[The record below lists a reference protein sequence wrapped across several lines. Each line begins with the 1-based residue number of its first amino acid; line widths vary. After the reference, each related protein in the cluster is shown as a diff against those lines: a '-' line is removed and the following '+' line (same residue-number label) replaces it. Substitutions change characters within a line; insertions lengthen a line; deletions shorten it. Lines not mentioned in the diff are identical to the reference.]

1 MMHPRTAFEEVP
13 VAGEVQTTLYFG
25 PWYRRSPFFEATIRH
40 GCTAFDIYNH
50 TYLPAYFDDPVKEYW
65 HLLQHV
71 TLWDVG
77 AEHIV
82 EISGPD
88 ALAFTNLL
96 TCRDLTRC
104 AVGQC
109 KYAPLIAADGGIVND
124 PVLLR
129 IEDDRLWLA
138 LADSDAGLW
147 ARGVAW
153 RSGLDVRIDD
163 PAVFPVQVQGPK
175 AKPLMADLFGE
186 KATALRYYWCT
197 EADLDGI
204 PVVMSR
210 TGWTGEI
217 GYEVYLRDPARGDE
231 LWERI
236 MDAGGPYGIRPIAP
250 CEARRIEAGIFNYG
264 SDMTMANNPFEVT
277 GLERLV
283 EEQDADYI
291 GKEALEAIREE
302 GVRSKLVGVTMP
314 GDALDWELTEYW
326 PAHHDGDL
334 VGHVTDMVWSP
345 RLERN
350 IGYVWLPLALAD
362 AGTEL
367 ELEIPG
373 GPRHART
380 ASLPF
385 IDPRKR
391 IPAA

>member
-1 MMHPRTAFEEVP
+1 MAARTES
-13 VAGEVQTTLYFG
+13 TLYHG

-50 TYLPAYFDDPVKEYW
+50 MYLPAYYDDPVKEYW
-65 HLLQHV
+65 HLLNHV

-88 ALAFTNLL
+88 AAGFTNLL

-109 KYAPLIAADGGIVND
+109 KYAPLIAEDGGIVND

-129 IEDDRLWLA
+129 IEENRFWLA

-153 RSGLDVRIDD
+153 RSGMDVRVDE

-175 AKPLMADLFGE
+175 AKDVMGDLFGRE
-186 KATALRYYWCT
+186 ALDLRYYHCT
-197 EADLDGI
+197 ESSLEGI
-204 PVVMSR
+204 PVVVGR

-217 GYEVYLRDPARGDE
+217 GYEVYLRDPDRGDE

-236 MDAGGPYGIRPIAP
+236 MEAGRPHDIRPIAP
-250 CEARRIEAGIFNYG
+250 CEPRRIEAGIFNYG
-264 SDMTMANNPFEVT
+264 SDMTLANNPFEVT

-283 EEQDADYI
+283 EDQEGDYI
-291 GKEALEAIREE
+291 GKEALERIRRR
-302 GVRSKLVGVTMP
+302 GVSRKLVGVETE
-314 GDALDWELTEYW
+314 GDPLQGELIEFW
-326 PAHHDGDL
+326 PAFRGPDR

-350 IGYVWLPLALAD
+350 IGYVWLPIDLAD
-362 AGTEL
+362 PGTPIEVSP
-367 ELEIPG
+367 EG
-373 GPRHART
+373 GVRRAART
-380 ASLPF
+380 AGLPF
-385 IDPRKR
+385 IDPKKR

>member
-1 MMHPRTAFEEVP
+1 M
-13 VAGEVQTTLYFG
+13 AGDVQTTLYFG
-25 PWYRRSPFFEATIRH
+25 PWYRRSPFFEATLRH
-40 GCTAFDIYNH
+40 GCSAFDIYNH
-50 TYLPAYFDDPVKEYW
+50 TYLPAYYDDPVKEYW
-65 HLLQHV
+65 HLLNHV

-82 EISGPD
+82 EISGSD

-96 TCRDLTRC
+96 TCRDLTGC

-109 KYAPLIAADGGIVND
+109 KYAPLIDAGGGIVND

-129 IEDDRLWLA
+129 IGEERFWLA

-147 ARGVAW
+147 ARGLAW
-153 RSGLDVRIDD
+153 RSGMDVRIED
-163 PAVFPVQVQGPK
+163 PPVFPVQVQGPK
-175 AKPLMADLFGE
+175 ARDLMDDLFGE
-186 KATALRYYWCT
+186 EVTGLRYYWCT
-197 EADLDGI
+197 ETDLGGI
-204 PVVMSR
+204 PVVVSR

-217 GYEVYLRDPARGDE
+217 GYEVYLRDPERGDDM
-231 LWERI
+231 WERL
-236 MDAGGPYGIRPIAP
+236 MDAGRPYQIRPIAP

-264 SDMTMANNPFEVT
+264 SDMTLANNPFEIT

-283 EEQDADYI
+283 EEQEADYI
-291 GKEALEAIREE
+291 GKESLERIGAAGAHRKLIGVEME
-302 GVRSKLVGVTMP
+302 GE
-314 GDALDWELTEYW
+314 ALDWELTETW
-326 PAHHDGDL
+326 PAHRDGDR

-350 IGYVWLPLALAD
+350 IGYVWVPIELAD
-362 AGTEL
+362 TGTDL
-367 ELEIPG
+367 ELGAEPG
-373 GPRHART
+373 SRRRART

>member
-1 MMHPRTAFEEVP
+1 M
-13 VAGEVQTTLYFG
+13 AGETQTTLYFG

-50 TYLPAYFDDPVKEYW
+50 TYLPAYYDDPVKEYW
-65 HLLQHV
+65 HLLKHV

-88 ALAFTNLL
+88 AAGFTDLL

-104 AVGQC
+104 EVGQC
-109 KYAPLIAADGGIVND
+109 KYAPLIAEDGGIVND

-129 IEDDRLWLA
+129 IEEDRFWLA

-153 RSGLDVRIDD
+153 RSGMGVRIDD
-163 PAVFPVQVQGPK
+163 PPVFPVQIQGPK
-175 AKPLMADLFGE
+175 AKDVLGDLFGRE
-186 KATALRYYWCT
+186 VLELRYYRCM
-197 EADLDGI
+197 ESSLDGI
-204 PVVMSR
+204 PVVVGR

-217 GYEVYLRDPARGDE
+217 GYEVYLRDPDRGDD
-231 LWERI
+231 LWDRI
-236 MDAGGPYGIRPIAP
+236 MEAGRPYDIRPIAP
-250 CEARRIEAGIFNYG
+250 CEPRRIEAGIFNYG
-264 SDMTMANNPFEVT
+264 SDMGLANNPFEIT

-283 EEQDADYI
+283 EEQEGDYI
-291 GKEALEAIREE
+291 GKAALERIRRR
-302 GVRSKLVGVTMP
+302 GVSRKLVGVEME
-314 GDALDWELTEYW
+314 GDPLEGEPTEYW
-326 PAHHDGDL
+326 PAFRDGDR

-350 IGYVWLPLALAD
+350 IGYVWVPIELAEP
-362 AGTEL
+362 GTAIEVVPD
-367 ELEIPG
+367 EGI
-373 GPRHART
+373 RRAART
-380 ASLPF
+380 AGLPF
-385 IDPRKR
+385 IDPNKR

>member
-1 MMHPRTAFEEVP
+1 VPRPTES
-13 VAGEVQTTLYFG
+13 TLYFG
-25 PWYRRSPFFEATIRH
+25 PWYRKTPFFEATIRY

-50 TYLPAYFDDPVKEYW
+50 TYLPAYYDDPVKEYW
-65 HLLQHV
+65 HLLNHV

-88 ALAFTNLL
+88 AAAFTDLL

-104 AVGQC
+104 EVGQC
-109 KYAPLIAADGGIVND
+109 KYAPLIAEDGGIVND

-129 IEDDRLWLA
+129 IAEGTFWLA

-153 RSGLDVRIDD
+153 RSGMDVRISD
-163 PAVFPVQVQGPK
+163 PEVFPVQVQGPR
-175 AKPLMADLFGE
+175 AKDVMTELFGE
-186 KATALRYYWCT
+186 RALPGRYYWCS
-197 EADLDGI
+197 EAELGDI
-204 PVVMSR
+204 PVVISR

-217 GYEVYLRDPARGDE
+217 GYEVYLRDPARGDD

-236 MDAGGPYGIRPIAP
+236 MDAGRPYDIRPIAP
-250 CEARRIEAGIFNYG
+250 CEPRRIEAGIFNYR
-264 SDMTMANNPFEVT
+264 SDMTLDDSPFHVT

-283 EEQDADYI
+283 EEQKAPYI
-291 GKEALEAIREE
+291 GKAALERIRAE
-302 GVRSKLVGVTMP
+302 GVSRKLVGVEMGGEP
-314 GDALDWELTEYW
+314 LVWELTEAW
-326 PAHHDGDL
+326 PAYAEGRQ
-334 VGHVTDMVWSP
+334 VGRATTMVWSP
-345 RLERN
+345 RLEKN
-350 IGYVWLPLALAD
+350 IGYVWVPVALAE
-362 AGTEL
+362 AGTDL
-367 ELEIPG
+367 ELEPEPG
-373 GPRHART
+373 ARRAART